1 MKRNHGLRHVGT
13 ILCALTFGIAAA
25 ACGGKIAPDGVD
37 AGDIEPEPTATTAPT
52 PTATEAPSGSATTE
66 PTTPAKETVWCGMPV
81 GPNLPYADATQLRSL
96 LVGRWLYC
104 EGEGRVGPADVVGF
118 EIDAARNWW
127 YLRRA
132 SDGSLVRAS
141 GVGYEGWCVVIDLGH
156 GNYQVDLDVDTGG
169 GALVTQTTFTD
180 GPRRVHLHH
189 REGYAAYLRIPD

>member
-1 MKRNHGLRHVGT
+1 MKRHLGMRHLTTISLSLAIGLAG
-13 ILCALTFGIAAA
+13 
-25 ACGGKIAPDGVD
+25 ACGGKIAADGPD
-37 AGDIEPEPTATTAPT
+37 AGDVAEAASETTTTPSPTATDVPD
-52 PTATEAPSGSATTE
+52 PGTT
-66 PTTPAKETVWCGMPV
+66 PTTPAKDSVWCGMAV
-81 GPNLPYADATQLRSL
+81 GPNLPYADATELRSL

-118 EIDAARNWW
+118 EIDVAHHWW

-132 SDGSLVRAS
+132 ADGTLARVGGA
-141 GVGYEGWCVVIDLGH
+141 GYEGWCVVLDLGH
-156 GNYQVDLDVDTGG
+156 GNYQVDFDVDTGG